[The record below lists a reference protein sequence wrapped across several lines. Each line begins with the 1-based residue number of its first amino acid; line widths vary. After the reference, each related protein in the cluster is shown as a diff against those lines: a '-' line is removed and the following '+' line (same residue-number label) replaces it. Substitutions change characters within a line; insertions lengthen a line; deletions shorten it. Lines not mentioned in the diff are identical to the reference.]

1 MCQCQACA
9 AGEALNRGLASLA
22 VRSLLSLSP
31 FLSKFFSPSW
41 DGDKHKLRVPTLCWH
56 SGSFEATLCSPM
68 VFFFSSSAVLLRCI
82 STLKWIHPVWTSEGG
97 VIRLAPRSPLTLSQD
112 FKAVG
117 GWRFESCS
125 QNSFCVGLSLCFQL
139 SDSLPINLLHS

>member
-31 FLSKFFSPSW
+31 FCPSSSVRLETAINTNSEFQLSADILAHLKPRFPPRW
-41 DGDKHKLRVPTLCWH
+41 Y
-56 SGSFEATLCSPM
+56 
-68 VFFFSSSAVLLRCI
+68 FFFSSPAALLRCL

-97 VIRLAPRSPLTLSQD
+97 VIRLAPLSPLTLSQH

-125 QNSFCVGLSLCFQL
+125 QNSFCVGLSLFCQL